1 MGGMEVGAIEADGRP
16 MEGAIEGA
24 IAPRSKGDGS
34 RSKGDRTLQIY
45 RKVVAEVV
53 AKVEAMRRNGR
64 SVDAGQAP
72 SARPTSCS
80 LKRRRPSRGSGILG

>member
-1 MGGMEVGAIEADGRP
+1 MEVGAIEADGRP

-45 RKVVAEVV
+45 RKAVAEVV

-64 SVDAGQAP
+64 SVDAGQGAIG
-72 SARPTSCS
+72 ARPTSCS

>member
-24 IAPRSKGDGS
+24 IEPRSKGDGS

-45 RKVVAEVV
+45 RNAWFQVAFWSEMDVVPVPHFW
-53 AKVEAMRRNGR
+53 RRHEGGR
-64 SVDAGQAP
+64 AGLINAHQGERA
-72 SARPTSCS
+72 
-80 LKRRRPSRGSGILG
+80 G